1 MVTGW
6 AFSADLCLVCPS
18 LQLHVDQR
26 RDRRDEDTNLE
37 NINTN
42 SAKEAVVVHCK
53 KKNDWK
59 TTTKAHIMTKPT
71 TATRSSTRIKIQAAD
86 IKSPRERKP
95 VIQDKKSSSRKKAVK
110 KSPVKGTSVK
120 KTAAVRA
127 GNPLIYDGKPM
138 ATLPNS
144 ATWPT
149 GWKEKHYERQSG
161 NTATRLDRYWY
172 PPKSDHK
179 LRSIKDVLRY
189 MEAFEKTKDTNQA
202 VQAVRDGKE
211 ILPTTTSPKA
221 KAAAKKK
228 ITPVKAKATAVPTK
242 TKPKAIVA
250 TKKKTTPVKA
260 KATKAKS
267 KTNKKEPTINS
278 CGTIKEMT
286 IEEIRGTPLPV

>member
-1 MVTGW
+1 
-6 AFSADLCLVCPS
+6 
-18 LQLHVDQR
+18 
-26 RDRRDEDTNLE
+26 
-37 NINTN
+37 
-42 SAKEAVVVHCK
+42 
-53 KKNDWK
+53 
-59 TTTKAHIMTKPT
+59 
-71 TATRSSTRIKIQAAD
+71 
-86 IKSPRERKP
+86 
-95 VIQDKKSSSRKKAVK
+95 
-110 KSPVKGTSVK
+110 
-120 KTAAVRA
+120 
-127 GNPLIYDGKPM
+127 
-138 ATLPNS
+138 
-144 ATWPT
+144 
-149 GWKEKHYERQSG
+149 
-161 NTATRLDRYWY
+161 
-172 PPKSDHK
+172 
-179 LRSIKDVLRY
+179 

-267 KTNKKEPTINS
+267 KTNKKEPTRNS